1 MANDYRSTLR
11 EAILAHSGHNRIIA
25 SITPDSITYESSGV
39 WVDPSA
45 PGFVQTTCRLTDEEL
60 VRAWLLL
67 KLTRSYGYEASPH
80 VLEVERVYKPV
91 GRPTGKGGRAD
102 ILVRNTGLKSGD
114 CFLFAECKSPE
125 GFDRDLRYIDGQ
137 LFRLSLQEQPRP
149 RYLLYYTVD
158 LRSGELRD
166 RIILIDTLSFPDF
179 EAWDSA
185 GQPITDVIPI
195 RYGRPK
201 RTRFANVEIPSEEY
215 KPLDKTSTPA
225 VFSRIREEIHEV
237 IWGGGGTNNNEVFAY
252 VVKLVLC
259 KIYDEKETVPD
270 DQYRFQRLGD
280 EVEPETPL
288 ALAERLNSLYREAEQ
303 SYLALPKPTAGPA
316 FDSARLSPEKLAYV
330 VGRLEGLSVTENVH
344 EGDLLGEFFE
354 QIVSQDFTQSRGQ
367 FFTPLKL
374 VRFMLALSGAADLAV
389 RTMQSGRDYHGRPR
403 LPYVIDPSCGSGSI
417 LIEYMKLVTGRLG
430 TSQVAQALPRRVRE
444 SHDTWFGVQGNAW
457 AREYLFGIENNH
469 DLGLAAKV
477 NMVLHGDGSMNTWI
491 ASGLQTFSAY
501 WLEGR
506 NNVLGTGRECDEELY
521 GANINEQFDLILF
534 NPPFSLKLSPD
545 EKRDVARAFAVLGRS
560 LSERVFI
567 ERWYQLLREG
577 GIFCCVLPETILD
590 TPTNWNARL
599 FLFQFFRIRAI
610 VSLPYDTF
618 RPFTSTKTCIVLA
631 EKRAQDDAELWR
643 DTWTAVEQSLDGTDK
658 REIFQEVVERI
669 GWSEDPIFMAEPK
682 TVGYKR
688 RKGLPDLELENELYP
703 EGPGAMEDTNALAGT
718 VLGAYLAKGASE
730 PSARLGF
737 WTDLRRVGMRD
748 HLRLDPKY
756 RWLWDF
762 RKGVAHG
769 DADAAQPLRRILHV
783 VTLPQIP
790 KGALDVETPLID
802 LQSVESRQGLVSEE
816 IPFVD
821 IVGSQKVSFEGCE
834 LAISKL
840 EPYLGKILLKPPAG
854 AIGSTEWIGL
864 RRMTDLPL
872 EFIAYLL
879 MLPNLCE
886 AYRRLQSGK
895 RHARFDP
902 NEFLD
907 LRVQLPDSGDVELI
921 QRQVCEARERIVD
934 LRESALEQ
942 RTTIDSLYGPKPR
955 TGKS

>member
-1 MANDYRSTLR
+1 MENDYREALR
-11 EAILAHSGHNRIIA
+11 TAILDHPNRHQIIA
-25 SITPDSITYESSGV
+25 SIAEDSVTYDPSAI

-45 PGFVQTTCRLTDEEL
+45 PGFTESTCRLTDEEL

-67 KLTRSYGYEASPH
+67 KLTGYYGYKASPE
-80 VLEVERVYKPV
+80 VLEVEHVYKPV

-102 ILVRNTGLKSGD
+102 ILVRHTGRNSGQ
-114 CFLFAECKSPE
+114 CFLFVECKSPE
-125 GFDRDLRYIDGQ
+125 TFDRDLRYIDGQ

-166 RIILIDTLSFPDF
+166 RVILIDTASFPTF
-179 EAWDSA
+179 ESWDSA
-185 GQPITDVIPI
+185 GQPITDVIPA

-201 RTRFANVEIPSEEY
+201 RTRFANVETPSGQY

-225 VFSRIREEIHEV
+225 VFSRLREEIHDV
-237 IWGGGGTNNNEVFAY
+237 IWGGGGTNNNEVFIY
-252 VVKLVLC
+252 VVKLILC
-259 KIYDEKETVPD
+259 KIYDEKETVPN
-270 DQYRFQRLGD
+270 DQFRFQRLGD

-288 ALAERLNSLYREAEQ
+288 ALTERLNGLYRKAEQ

-354 QIVSQDFTQSRGQ
+354 QIVSQDFTQSKGQ
-367 FFTPLKL
+367 FFTPVKL
-374 VRFMLALSGAADLAV
+374 VRFMLALSDAANLADQTM
-389 RTMQSGRDYHGRPR
+389 RTARDYHGRPR
-403 LPYVIDPSCGSGSI
+403 LPYVIDPSCGSGSF
-417 LIEYMKLVTGRLG
+417 LIEYMKLVTGSLRAPE
-430 TSQVAQALPRRVRE
+430 VAQALPQRVRE

-491 ASGLQTFSAY
+491 ASGLLPFRAY
-501 WLEGR
+501 WMEGR
-506 NNVLGTGRECDEELY
+506 NNILGTANQGDDALY
-521 GANINEQFDLILF
+521 AASANEQFDLILS
-534 NPPFSLKLSPD
+534 NPPFSLKMSPD
-545 EKRDVARAFAVLGRS
+545 EKREVARAFAKLGRS

-577 GIFCCVLPETILD
+577 GTFCCVLPETIVD
-590 TPTNWNARL
+590 TPTNSDTRL
-599 FLFQFFRIRAI
+599 FLFQFFRIQAV
-610 VSLPYDTF
+610 VSLPYDAF

-631 EKRAQDDAELWR
+631 EKRTSEEAELWKK
-643 DTWTAVEQSLDGTDK
+643 TWAEVTQSLQGAST
-658 REIFQEVVERI
+658 REIFQEVVKRV
-669 GWSEDPIFMAEPK
+669 GWSDDPIFMAEPV

-688 RKGLPDLELENELYP
+688 RKGLPDLQLENELYP
-703 EGPGAMEDTNALAGT
+703 EAPSGKADADALART
-718 VLGAYLAKGASE
+718 VLGVYLADGASE

-737 WTDLRRVGMRD
+737 WTDLRRIGMRD

-756 RWLWDF
+756 RWLWDY
-762 RKGVAHG
+762 RMGVAHG
-769 DADAAQPLRRILHV
+769 AADAAQPLRQFLRV
-783 VTLPQIP
+783 VALPQIQ
-790 KGALDVETPLID
+790 KGSLDVESPLID
-802 LQSVESRQGLVSEE
+802 LQSVESRQGLVYDG
-816 IPFVD
+816 IPIVD
-821 IVGSQKVSFEGCE
+821 TIGSQKVSFEACE

-840 EPYLGKILLKPPAG
+840 EPYLGKILMGPPAG

-864 RRMTDLPL
+864 RRTTDLPL
-872 EFIAYLL
+872 EFVAYLL

-902 NEFLD
+902 DEFLD
-907 LRVQLPDSGDVELI
+907 LRVQLPNPGDIEQI
-921 QRQVCEARERIVD
+921 QRQVCEARGRIVAF
-934 LRESALEQ
+934 REAALEQ
-942 RTTIDSLYGPKPR
+942 RASIDSLYGTNP
-955 TGKS
+955 